1 MNYIKEYKDANIINN
16 LKKLINNVKLD
27 RVYNVMEIC
36 GGHTHS
42 LIKYSIPSLLPN
54 INFIHGPGCPVCVMP
69 KSRLDEA
76 IFLAS
81 MEGAIFCTL
90 ADLIKVPA
98 SNTSLEKL
106 RAQGKDIRALYSPL
120 EVLKI
125 ANENKD
131 KKIIFFAIGFETTT
145 PMSAVLIEKV
155 LEMGLKNVFFHINHV
170 RVPEP
175 VEALLNDKDC
185 NIDGFLAPSHVS
197 VIIGENAYLNM
208 ANTYKKPFAIS
219 GFEPVDLMH
228 SLLNLSLQ
236 FKNKTHNVY
245 NEYSRLVSKN
255 GNEKAKEL
263 IEKYFRRDDFEFRG
277 LGVIS
282 NGGLELKDEYDY
294 INAKKVFDIKTN
306 TKAENKACLCPKI
319 LKGLAKPTDCKVF
332 GNLCT
337 PNNPIGSCMVSSEGA
352 CAAYYKYNKS

>member
-1 MNYIKEYKDANIINN
+1 MNYIKEYKDINTIKA
-16 LKKLINNVKLD
+16 LKKLIDNVKLD

-42 LIKYSIPSLLPN
+42 LIKYALPSLVPN

-76 IFLAS
+76 VFLAS
-81 MEGAIFCTL
+81 LDGVIFCTL
-90 ADLIKVPA
+90 ADMIKVPA

-106 RAQGKDIRALYSPL
+106 RANGANIKALYSPL

-125 ANENKD
+125 ASENKD

-175 VEALLNDKDC
+175 IEALLQDKEC

-197 VIIGENAYLNM
+197 VIIGKNAYLDM
-208 ANTYKKPFAIS
+208 AKTYKKPFAIS

-245 NEYSRLVSKN
+245 NEYLRLVNDN
-255 GNEKAKEL
+255 GNLKAKGL
-263 IEKYFRRDDFEFRG
+263 MDKYFCKADFDFRG
-277 LGVIS
+277 LGVIK
-282 NGGLELKDEYDY
+282 NGGLELKSEYDFL
-294 INAKKVFDIKTN
+294 NAKKVFDIRTN
-306 TKAENKACLCPKI
+306 TKPENKACLCPKI

-332 GNLCT
+332 ANLCT

-352 CAAYYKYNKS
+352 CAAYYKYNKK